1 MTMDFDA
8 LFCLGLGLA
17 SAVRRSPWRL
27 LLGGV
32 GCLHC
37 MCGLIV
43 TTALVPS
50 AVSVRRS
57 DDLSAAASRTGFTV
71 DPD

>member
-1 MTMDFDA
+1 VVFGA

-17 SAVRRSPWRL
+17 STVRRSPWRL

-32 GCLHC
+32 GCLLC

-43 TTALVPS
+43 TTALAPLWLFGS
-50 AVSVRRS
+50 FMDYAI
-57 DDLSAAASRTGFTV
+57 G
-71 DPD
+71 

>member
-1 MTMDFDA
+1 VVIGP

-17 SAVRRSPWRL
+17 STVRRSPWRL

-32 GCLHC
+32 GCLPC

-43 TTALVPS
+43 TTALVPLWLFGS
-50 AVSVRRS
+50 FMDYAI
-57 DDLSAAASRTGFTV
+57 G
-71 DPD
+71 